1 MVTQQD
7 STALWLPKLKCLK
20 SLESAFKFATFW
32 QIYDYYVVSV
42 DVNSLVTDNELLV
55 PCSMAIKIGRY
66 GHGGIS
72 NLKQMTPHCNE
83 LKSTRITSI
92 ELGEEEPNSWALL
105 VGENI
110 EALIFRVVKQWY
122 DIGYVE

>member
-1 MVTQQD
+1 MRVKVPQRHYA
-7 STALWLPKLKCLK
+7 SFAALG
-20 SLESAFKFATFW
+20 
-32 QIYDYYVVSV
+32 
-42 DVNSLVTDNELLV
+42 
-55 PCSMAIKIGRY
+55 MAIFIKFYGRY